1 MNTRFVLWFL
11 SVIVGLTFWPAS
23 ATCEP
28 DAPKGKPNIL
38 FIMSDDHA
46 THAIS
51 AYGSKINITPNIDR
65 LAASGMRFTNAFC
78 ENSLCSPSR
87 AAMLTGTMSCR
98 NGVPDLSTPLP
109 LDRTTFPALLGS
121 AGYQTAM
128 IGKWHLHR
136 DPTGFDH
143 WDMLPGQGD
152 YRDPEF
158 ISAAG
163 KRQVKGYV
171 TDIITDKCI
180 DWLEHRDPDRP
191 FLLFCHHKAPHRPW
205 QPDAKHAAMYADA
218 DIPLPATFDDDYAT
232 RSDAA
237 RRQTMSIEND
247 LSSEDLKVEP
257 PTGLTDAELK
267 RWKYQ
272 RYMKDYLRCI
282 ASVDDNI
289 GRLLDYLDTHGL
301 ADNTIVIYT
310 SDQGFFLGDHGWYD
324 KRFMYE
330 ESLRMPLLARVPGI
344 TKPGSMSAAFVQNI
358 DFAPTLLHLA
368 GAPIPKQMQGVSIR
382 PLLSGQTPA
391 DWRKSILYHYYEEP
405 GPHNVAAH
413 FGVRTDRYKLIRF
426 YSAVKAWELYDLKN
440 DPNELKNVYD
450 DPEYTEVLTDL
461 KAELSRLKTYYGD
474 KTPEVV
480 DAKTTK

>member
-1 MNTRFVLWFL
+1 MTSRPFALLLALVVLL
-11 SVIVGLTFWPAS
+11 AVLAPALGQPPATSAPPAS
-23 ATCEP
+23 PPTPAQRP
-28 DAPKGKPNIL
+28 PNIL

-46 THAIS
+46 AHAIS
-51 AYGSKINITPNIDR
+51 AYGSTINTTPNIDR
-65 LAASGMRFTNAFC
+65 LAATGMRFGHAFC
-78 ENSLCSPSR
+78 ENALCSPSR

-109 LDRTTFPALLGS
+109 PDRTIFPELLGR

-136 DPTGFDH
+136 SPTGFDH

-152 YRDPEF
+152 YHDPVF
-158 ISAAG
+158 VSASG
-163 KRQVKGYV
+163 KTQTKGYV

-180 DWLEHRDPDRP
+180 DWLEQRDPKKP
-191 FLLFCHHKAPHRPW
+191 FLLLCHHKAPHRHW
-205 QPDAKHAAMYADA
+205 EPDAKHAKMYADA
-218 DIPLPATFDDDYAT
+218 DIPLPATFDDDSAT

-237 RRQTMSIEND
+237 RQQTMSIEKD
-247 LSSEDLKVEP
+247 LTREDLKADP
-257 PTGLTDAELK
+257 PEGLSGPALK

-289 GRLLDYLDTHGL
+289 GRLLDYLDAHDL

-330 ESLRMPLLARVPGI
+330 ESLRMPLLVRAPGI
-344 TKPGSMSAAFVQNI
+344 AKPGSITAAFVQNI
-358 DFAPTLLHLA
+358 DFAPTLLDLCGVA
-368 GAPIPKQMQGVSIR
+368 TPAEMQGVSIR
-382 PLLSGQTPA
+382 PLLQGETPA
-391 DWRKSILYHYYEEP
+391 DWRTSILYHYYEEP

-413 FGVRTDRYKLIRF
+413 YGVRTERYKLIRF

-440 DPNELKNVYD
+440 DPHELKNVYD
-450 DPEYTEVLTDL
+450 DPKHAEVVKEL
-461 KAELSRLKTYYGD
+461 KAELDRKS
-474 KTPEVV
+474 VV
-480 DAKTTK
+480 